1 MRPIYPMW
9 ILVSDSSRARLFS
22 VASAHRPLVLEADFE
37 HAESRAREQELVT
50 DRPGR
55 MSQSTAGGAQ
65 PGHGSR
71 SGMEPSTPPKTVAHE
86 RFARILTMELNTQ
99 FSRNAYARL
108 VITANPEFLGLLR
121 DNLSEPLKKN
131 LVATLNKDYTR
142 LTEVEL
148 AEQLAPLLM
157 SVDRIEQPESWPAI
171 SPLP

>member
-1 MRPIYPMW
+1 MRPIYPIW

-37 HAESRAREQELVT
+37 HAESRAHEQELVS

-55 MSQSTAGGAQ
+55 MSQSTAGGAH

-71 SGMEPSTPPKTVAHE
+71 SGMEPSTPPKTVEHE
-86 RFARILTMELNTQ
+86 RFARMLTTVLSTQ
-99 FSRNAYARL
+99 FGRNSFARL
-108 VITANPEFLGLLR
+108 VITASPEFLGLLR
-121 DNLSEPLKKN
+121 DNLSEPLKKS

-157 SVDRIEQPESWPAI
+157 SADRIEPPGSWPAI
-171 SPLP
+171 SPPP